1 MRREILQVLAYNLA
15 HTEHVPIPLLG
26 IGDGAGVP
34 LTVHAS
40 YSREEILPAL
50 GQSAIGGFMPGDF
63 REGVK
68 WCESVKTDALLITLE
83 KDEKDFSPQTRY
95 HDYALSETRFHWES
109 QNQIS
114 ETSPTGLR
122 YQRHAA
128 EGSHV
133 LLFVRRYKNT
143 DIGGAQ
149 PWMLLGP
156 AEYVEHTG
164 SKPMAITWQLKHSIP
179 ADVWT
184 YSAIAG

>member
-1 MRREILQVLAYNLA
+1 
-15 HTEHVPIPLLG
+15 
-26 IGDGAGVP
+26 
-34 LTVHAS
+34 
-40 YSREEILPAL
+40 
-50 GQSAIGGFMPGDF
+50 MPGDF